1 VNITLNARLLLTGAA
16 VSFLAGL
23 LFGLVPALRVARATA
38 RFVRPSGLG
47 AGRSRIGAGRALIAV
62 QIAVSLPLIVGAA
75 LFLRTIHNFGRVELG
90 FNPSGLVIFKLD
102 PALNGYSRERVL
114 AFYQQVLERVE
125 TVPGVSSATLAE
137 LALVSGWTSN
147 STISIDGA
155 PLRRVQWNHVGPRFF
170 ETTGIRI
177 LAGRG
182 LGLQDGSSA
191 PRVAV
196 VNESAARTLF
206 GGQAIGRRFKLG
218 SGASPEYEVVGL
230 AQDGKYDSLRRDVSA
245 TLYLPYG
252 HFARIGSMQVMV
264 RAHAGPEI
272 AGRLRAAVAQVDP
285 DVPISG
291 MKTQADQIDE
301 TISRERVFSVLLT
314 LFGAFALL
322 LACIGLH
329 GVTAYAVA
337 RRTSE
342 IGIRMALGAQR
353 GSVLWLVLRQVVVL
367 TLCGLVAGVPAAIAA
382 ARSVSSL
389 LFGVAPGDPASV
401 AAAALI
407 LCGVALISGLLPA
420 LRASRMDPLRALKVE

>member
-1 VNITLNARLLLTGAA
+1 
-16 VSFLAGL
+16 
-23 LFGLVPALRVARATA
+23 
-38 RFVRPSGLG
+38 
-47 AGRSRIGAGRALIAV
+47 
-62 QIAVSLPLIVGAA
+62 
-75 LFLRTIHNFGRVELG
+75 
-90 FNPSGLVIFKLD
+90 
-102 PALNGYSRERVL
+102 
-114 AFYQQVLERVE
+114 
-125 TVPGVSSATLAE
+125 
-137 LALVSGWTSN
+137 
-147 STISIDGA
+147 
-155 PLRRVQWNHVGPRFF
+155 
-170 ETTGIRI
+170 
-177 LAGRG
+177 
-182 LGLQDGSSA
+182 
-191 PRVAV
+191 
-196 VNESAARTLF
+196 
-206 GGQAIGRRFKLG
+206 
-218 SGASPEYEVVGL
+218 
-230 AQDGKYDSLRRDVSA
+230 
-245 TLYLPYG
+245 
-252 HFARIGSMQVMV
+252 MQVMV